1 MTARILEGSLMG
13 LPLVFFDLVAL
24 RAVSFREE
32 LLHVRGV
39 RKGER
44 DVAVRRLK
52 VVSRV
57 VGARHGESS

>member
-1 MTARILEGSLMG
+1 MG

-39 RKGER
+39 RKGAR
-44 DVAVRRLK
+44 DVALRRLE